1 MENKVITFKNG
12 LTVVVAKTSVF
23 KAVRVEIEAKAGPL
37 LETKAN
43 SGISHFVEHMALSG
57 SKQFPN
63 IDKFDEEIKILGG
76 GYNGSTDNES
86 INLKIALP
94 DNQLDLGLRFIS
106 SAMSEATFP
115 ENKLKTE
122 REAILDEI
130 HGYEN
135 RRYKKFNEF
144 WKRERYLNGEA
155 PLKIMGTKSY
165 IRSVSRKALID
176 WYKYILSP
184 DNVTLSIVG
193 NINID
198 KAIVEAKKY
207 FGNIPMY
214 KKQITRD
221 EWAQYKYSNQKIVT
235 RVDKTDGEA
244 VGIISFPSLSLIN
257 DSYKSRQAAV
267 ILGNMFANYR
277 SSILFNKLR
286 KERGLLYSVGASTSF
301 EPQTKGLLD
310 IIFTTSDDKMLEV
323 YQIIFNEL
331 ENIVSKGL
339 TKEQLNIGIQAI
351 NNSLKMGY
359 MSLSDIQSWI
369 MPSVFWFKKVRTVDE
384 AIKSR
389 ESIDIDYMNKCIK
402 EIIQSNQMAIVSGV
416 KNQKTKRELHKLLEE
431 RVPKLNF

>member
-63 IDKFDEEIKILGG
+63 IDKFDEEIEILGG

>member
-63 IDKFDEEIKILGG
+63 IDKFDEEIEILGG

-235 RVDKTDGEA
+235 RADKTDGEA

-389 ESIDIDYMNKCIK
+389 KSIDIDYMNKCIK
-402 EIIQSNQMAIVSGV
+402 EIIQSKQMAIVSGV
-416 KNQKTKRELHKLLEE
+416 KDQKTKRELHKLLEE
-431 RVPKLNF
+431 RVSKLNF

>member
-63 IDKFDEEIKILGG
+63 IDKFDEEIEILGG

-207 FGNIPMY
+207 FGNIPMH

-235 RVDKTDGEA
+235 RADKTDGEA

-257 DSYKSRQAAV
+257 DSYKSRQAAI

-277 SSILFNKLR
+277 SSILFYKLR

-389 ESIDIDYMNKCIK
+389 KSIDIDYMNKCIK
-402 EIIQSNQMAIVSGV
+402 EIIQSKQMAIVSGV
-416 KNQKTKRELHKLLEE
+416 KDQKTKRELHKLLEE
-431 RVPKLNF
+431 RVSKLNF